1 MGADLIHRFVPGSP
15 SLTILAL
22 HEEGA
27 NETDLLPICRAV
39 APGAAILSPR
49 LPASPTIVAEWLIGA
64 AARYSFDLSS
74 VCALGYSTGADLGIA
89 TILAHPQSVTGAI
102 LFRPH
107 LVTPPEPLPQLA
119 GIPVLLIAGRGDAR
133 VPVADSEALGRLL
146 SEAGASV
153 DLAIVESDHGLTP
166 QDFSLA
172 KRWFARSLLRSAA
185 LRSVNPD
192 GSLPDP
198 A

>member
-1 MGADLIHRFVPGSP
+1 MAADLIHRFVPGVRP
-15 SLTILAL
+15 LTILSL

-49 LPASPTIVAEWLIGA
+49 LPASPAVIAEWLIMA

-74 VCALGYSTGADLGIA
+74 VRALGYSTGADLAVA
-89 TILAHPQSVTGAI
+89 TMLAHPGSLPGAV
-102 LFRPH
+102 LFRPR
-107 LVTPPEPLPQLA
+107 LAARPEPIPQLFGA
-119 GIPVLLIAGRGDAR
+119 PVLLVAGSRDED

-146 SEAGASV
+146 SQAGASV
-153 DLAIVESDHGLTP
+153 DFAAVESDHGLTP
-166 QDFSLA
+166 HDFSLA
-172 KRWFARSLLRSAA
+172 KRWFAEK
-185 LRSVNPD
+185 
-192 GSLPDP
+192 P

>member
-1 MGADLIHRFVPGSP
+1 MTADLIHRFVPGSP

-27 NETDLLPICRAV
+27 NENDLLPICRAV

-49 LPASPTIVAEWLIGA
+49 LPAPPSVLAEWLVGA
-64 AARYSFDLSS
+64 ASRYSFDLSS
-74 VCALGYSTGADLGIA
+74 VRALGYSTGADLAVA
-89 TILAHPQSVTGAI
+89 TTLAHPGSLPGAV
-102 LFRPH
+102 LFRPRFAAK
-107 LVTPPEPLPQLA
+107 PEPLPQLFGA
-119 GIPVLLIAGRGDAR
+119 RVLLVAGSRDEQ
-133 VPVADSEALGRLL
+133 VPIADSEALGRLL

-153 DLAIVESDHGLTP
+153 DFAVVESDHGLTP

-172 KRWFARSLLRSAA
+172 KRWFAAK
-185 LRSVNPD
+185 
-192 GSLPDP
+192 P